1 MAQVYEEQMQG
12 VGGEPLR
19 QFVASHDALWVLAGV
34 MWVYFC
40 ILSLPNP
47 MVLNSSL
54 EPLIES
60 LTAKSATA
68 LKAVK
73 IKRLHC

>member
-34 MWVYFC
+34 MSGVF
-40 ILSLPNP
+40 LHLVLPNP
-47 MVLNSSL
+47 MVLNS
-54 EPLIES
+54 
-60 LTAKSATA
+60 
-68 LKAVK
+68 
-73 IKRLHC
+73 